1 MILTRL
7 INIRSMSTNY
17 FILVFILVF
26 NYYYRS
32 MSRWV
37 KRLRGN
43 SLRKN
48 KTIFGVSL
56 LKNSQQ
62 YGQPLPLPLQYA
74 LQYLRRTSMNQQGIF
89 RKSGVKTRITKLQQ
103 AMEANPED
111 IEVCF
116 DDYSP
121 YDIADVVKVY
131 FRELPEPLMTTKLSQ
146 TFTSIFLG
154 KLEQSFTLVLI

>member
-1 MILTRL
+1 
-7 INIRSMSTNY
+7 
-17 FILVFILVF
+17 
-26 NYYYRS
+26 

-37 KRLRGN
+37 KRLRGS
-43 SLRKN
+43 SLRKP

-56 LKNSQQ
+56 VRNCQQ

-74 LQYLRRTSMNQQGIF
+74 LQYLRRTAMNQQGIF
-89 RKSGVKTRITKLQQ
+89 RKSGVKTRIIKLQA

-116 DDYSP
+116 DDYSA
-121 YDIADVVKVY
+121 YDIADVVKGY

-154 KLEQSFTLVLI
+154 KLKKITSFTKFATNSMRNFAEKRRQNLNLPKFSNR

>member
-1 MILTRL
+1 
-7 INIRSMSTNY
+7 MSTNY